1 MMKAFEW
8 TNPANINEAVKMLQA
23 SPGRYRRSAAADC
36 RRPGLAD
43 DDERLHVAAGACCQS
58 ERIFRGSISISL
70 TARGL
75 TIGALVTLTELEE
88 HAGVRK
94 SFPGL
99 AEAAHSIATPQIR
112 NLGTVGGNLC
122 QRPRCWY
129 FRLEEVNCL
138 KKGGSECYA
147 ASGENKYNAIIAGG
161 PSYIVH
167 PSDLAPMLLALG
179 ATVTVIGAA
188 GKRVIPLDK
197 FFTLPS
203 EGNIRRENVLKNDDI
218 ITQIYVPASALAEKS
233 TYLKFKERESLDFA
247 LASAAVALRLGPN
260 QAVQRCADCSWRRG
274 ADTVARS
281 RGREISRWQK
291 IDAGRACRS
300 REDRARR
307 SEAAREKCVQGSACA
322 NARTSRVSKS
332 GKCLGGSYGKRISR
346 TTPISVLR
354 IAAVEEVLHAR
365 STGDKC

>member
-1 MMKAFEW
+1 MKAFEW
-8 TNPANINEAVKMLQA
+8 TNPGNINEAVKLLNVA
-23 SPGRYRRSAAADC
+23 SPGDIDEAP
-36 RRPGLAD
+36 RPIAGGQDLLTTMKDYTSRPVRLVNLKNISGLN
-43 DDERLHVAAGACCQS
+43 
-58 ERIFRGSISISL
+58 SITL
-70 TARGL
+70 NAKGL

-99 AEAAHSIATPQIR
+99 TEAAHSIATPQIR

-129 FRLEEVNCL
+129 FRLEEVICL

-147 ASGENKYNAIIAGG
+147 ASGENKYNAIIGGG

-167 PSDLAPMLLALG
+167 PSDLAPMLVALG
-179 ATVTVIGAA
+179 ATVNVTGAA
-188 GKRVIPLDK
+188 GKRLIPLDK

-218 ITQIYVPASALAEKS
+218 ITQINVPASALAAHS

-260 QAVQRCADCSWRRG
+260 QAVRE
-274 ADTVARS
+274 S
-281 RGREISRWQK
+281 RI
-291 IDAGRACRS
+291 
-300 REDRARR
+300 
-307 SEAAREKCVQGSACA
+307 V
-322 NARTSRVSKS
+322 
-332 GKCLGGSYGKRISR
+332 LGGVAPIPWRVPAAENFLTGKKL
-346 TTPISVLR
+346 TPDVLAETAK
-354 IAAVEEVLHAR
+354 IALAEAKPLEKNAYKVPLAQTLVRRALAKAG
-365 STGDKC
+365 TV

>member
-1 MMKAFEW
+1 MKAFEW
-8 TNPANINEAVKMLQA
+8 NNPANVNEAVKMLA
-23 SPGRYRRSAAADC
+23 GSAGDIDEAA
-36 RRPGLAD
+36 RPIAGGQDLLTTMKDYTSRPVRLVNLKNISGLN
-43 DDERLHVAAGACCQS
+43 
-58 ERIFRGSISISL
+58 SITL
-70 TARGL
+70 NARGL

-129 FRLEEVNCL
+129 FRLEEVICL

-147 ASGENKYNAIIAGG
+147 ASGENKYNAVIGGG

-167 PSDLAPMLLALG
+167 PSDLAPMLVALG
-179 ATVTVIGAA
+179 ATVSVTGAA

-218 ITQIYVPASALAEKS
+218 ITQINVPASALAAKS
-233 TYLKFKERESLDFA
+233 TYLKFKERDSLDFA

-260 QAVQRCADCSWRRG
+260 E
-274 ADTVARS
+274 TVRES
-281 RGREISRWQK
+281 RI
-291 IDAGRACRS
+291 
-300 REDRARR
+300 
-307 SEAAREKCVQGSACA
+307 V
-322 NARTSRVSKS
+322 
-332 GKCLGGSYGKRISR
+332 LGGVAPVPWRVPAAEKFLAGKKL
-346 TTPISVLR
+346 TPDVLAETAK
-354 IAAVEEVLHAR
+354 IALAEAKPLEKNAYKVPLAQTLVRRALAKAA
-365 STGDKC
+365 TV

>member
-1 MMKAFEW
+1 MKAFEW
-8 TNPANINEAVKMLQA
+8 TNPANVNEAVKLLNVG
-23 SPGRYRRSAAADC
+23 SPGDIDEAP
-36 RRPGLAD
+36 RPIAGGQDLLTTMKDYTSRPVRLVNLKNISGLN
-43 DDERLHVAAGACCQS
+43 
-58 ERIFRGSISISL
+58 SITL
-70 TARGL
+70 NARGL

-129 FRLEEVNCL
+129 FRLEEVICL

-147 ASGENKYNAIIAGG
+147 ASGENKYNAIIGGG

-179 ATVTVIGAA
+179 ATVSVTGAT

-203 EGNIRRENVLKNDDI
+203 DGNIRRENVLKNDDI
-218 ITQIYVPASALAEKS
+218 ITQINVPASALAAKS
-233 TYLKFKERESLDFA
+233 TYLKFKERDSLDFA

-260 QAVQRCADCSWRRG
+260 EAVRE
-274 ADTVARS
+274 S
-281 RGREISRWQK
+281 RI
-291 IDAGRACRS
+291 
-300 REDRARR
+300 
-307 SEAAREKCVQGSACA
+307 V
-322 NARTSRVSKS
+322 
-332 GKCLGGSYGKRISR
+332 LGGVAPIPWRVPAAERFLVGKKL
-346 TTPISVLR
+346 TPQVLSEVAK
-354 IAAVEEVLHAR
+354 IALAEAKPLEKNAYKVPLAQTLVRRALAKAG
-365 STGDKC
+365 TV